1 MLVIRHMWNMYG
13 GNGGVDMDRRV
24 RKSREALKG
33 ALLELLSRQSLNEIQ
48 VKQLCEAA
56 DVNRSD

>member
-1 MLVIRHMWNMYG
+1 
-13 GNGGVDMDRRV
+13 MDRRV